1 MKSFPTSSRL
11 SKPGGTKE
19 KLLKLIRSHP
29 ACVLALRLDVTMRI
43 SDEDIM
49 EGLANSAD
57 NLDID
62 FRERMVPEEI
72 IQEILNLRREA
83 RAEAALM
90 SKIRRHNVWIVL
102 IRLPLCASGILVF
115 FSLLLWP
122 TTFEYTRAVC
132 ALYEFANATCSQANT
147 CLFRVAVQLPGEE
160 FSIFH
165 PAWKM
170 PAEEAYGTTI
180 FAQNGPF
187 KCCNSPRF
195 YATGGAATA
204 IEAIGAGTPCCD
216 FLDENRS
223 LFCDNFGDLDRRP
236 HPVSDCP
243 ASPWHCGVKTEI
255 IDRETHVKYRHLEL
269 RPWVEAPSL
278 EIFLASLACLGTAGA
293 VRLFPHFVAFMG
305 RHLEHCAASFQIYA
319 RGAKRRLRRLRN
331 RSRNRSSRLSTSS
344 EAEVEVSERRTSR
357 KAKAKATAKV
367 REVEPEEVMSTD
379 GSEVAS
385 RALQLMQ
392 PRASQQAAN
401 EVGFTVQPSVVTVA
415 VRAAKVQPQATHSS
429 APKTEAVKTEPVRLE
444 EILRPIITPATRRSD
459 NSRDRDHWDQAPRQ
473 PAAAAPATQHLLRAK
488 ARPRPR
494 RAPHAVAPQATAS
507 PAKVMQMSQTQ
518 EQWMATSAQL
528 RQLSQSQAPP
538 PDVGIA
544 PRRNKGRGTLPPRAT
559 QI

>member
-1 MKSFPTSSRL
+1 M
-11 SKPGGTKE
+11 
-19 KLLKLIRSHP
+19 
-29 ACVLALRLDVTMRI
+29 
-43 SDEDIM
+43 
-49 EGLANSAD
+49 
-57 NLDID
+57 
-62 FRERMVPEEI
+62 
-72 IQEILNLRREA
+72 
-83 RAEAALM
+83 
-90 SKIRRHNVWIVL
+90 
-102 IRLPLCASGILVF
+102 
-115 FSLLLWP
+115 
-122 TTFEYTRAVC
+122 
-132 ALYEFANATCSQANT
+132 
-147 CLFRVAVQLPGEE
+147 
-160 FSIFH
+160 
-165 PAWKM
+165 
-170 PAEEAYGTTI
+170 
-180 FAQNGPF
+180 
-187 KCCNSPRF
+187 
-195 YATGGAATA
+195 
-204 IEAIGAGTPCCD
+204 
-216 FLDENRS
+216 
-223 LFCDNFGDLDRRP
+223 
-236 HPVSDCP
+236 
-243 ASPWHCGVKTEI
+243 
-255 IDRETHVKYRHLEL
+255 
-269 RPWVEAPSL
+269 EAPSL

>member
-1 MKSFPTSSRL
+1 MKSFPTSSSL

-49 EGLANSAD
+49 EALANSAD

-72 IQEILNLRREA
+72 IQEILNLRLEA

-90 SKIRRHNVWIVL
+90 SSIRRHNVWIVL

-115 FSLLLWP
+115 ISLVLWL
-122 TTFEYTRAVC
+122 TTFEYTCAVC
-132 ALYEFANATCSQANT
+132 ALYEFANGTCSQANT

-170 PAEEAYGTTI
+170 PAEEAYGTTV

-187 KCCNSPRF
+187 KCCNTPRF
-195 YATGGAATA
+195 YATGGAATT

-216 FLDENRS
+216 FLDDNRS

-243 ASPWHCGVKTEI
+243 ASPWRCGVKTEI
-255 IDRETHVKYRHLEL
+255 IDRETHVKEL
-269 RPWVEAPSL
+269 RPWVEPPSL

-293 VRLFPHFVAFMG
+293 VRLFPHLVAFLS
-305 RHLEHCAASFQIYA
+305 RSCERFAARFQIYA

-331 RSRNRSSRLSTSS
+331 RHSQNRSSRLSTSS
-344 EAEVEVSERRTSR
+344 EAEVEVSEHRTSR
-357 KAKAKATAKV
+357 KAKAKAVAKV

-379 GSEVAS
+379 GSEVTS
-385 RALQLMQ
+385 RVVQLMQ

-401 EVGFTVQPSVVTVA
+401 EVGFTVQPSPVVTVA
-415 VRAAKVQPQATHSS
+415 VRAAKVQPAPQTTQSS

-444 EILRPIITPATRRSD
+444 EILRPIITPAARLRRD
-459 NSRDRDHWDQAPRQ
+459 NSRDRDLQAPRQ
-473 PAAAAPATQHLLRAK
+473 PAAPAPSQLSRAK

-494 RAPHAVAPQATAS
+494 RVPQAVAPQATVS

-528 RQLSQSQAPP
+528 RQLSQAQEPP
-538 PDVGIA
+538 PELGIA
-544 PRRNKGRGTLPPRAT
+544 PRKHKGRSGNPPRAM
-559 QI
+559 QS

>member
-1 MKSFPTSSRL
+1 M
-11 SKPGGTKE
+11 
-19 KLLKLIRSHP
+19 
-29 ACVLALRLDVTMRI
+29 
-43 SDEDIM
+43 
-49 EGLANSAD
+49 
-57 NLDID
+57 
-62 FRERMVPEEI
+62 
-72 IQEILNLRREA
+72 
-83 RAEAALM
+83 
-90 SKIRRHNVWIVL
+90 
-102 IRLPLCASGILVF
+102 
-115 FSLLLWP
+115 
-122 TTFEYTRAVC
+122 
-132 ALYEFANATCSQANT
+132 
-147 CLFRVAVQLPGEE
+147 
-160 FSIFH
+160 
-165 PAWKM
+165 
-170 PAEEAYGTTI
+170 
-180 FAQNGPF
+180 
-187 KCCNSPRF
+187 
-195 YATGGAATA
+195 
-204 IEAIGAGTPCCD
+204 
-216 FLDENRS
+216 
-223 LFCDNFGDLDRRP
+223 
-236 HPVSDCP
+236 
-243 ASPWHCGVKTEI
+243 
-255 IDRETHVKYRHLEL
+255 
-269 RPWVEAPSL
+269 EAPSL

-401 EVGFTVQPSVVTVA
+401 EVGFTVQPSPVVTVA

-429 APKTEAVKTEPVRLE
+429 APKTEPVPLE
-444 EILRPIITPATRRSD
+444 EILRPIITPAARLRSD
-459 NSRDRDHWDQAPRQ
+459 NSRDRDHWDHRDHRDQAPRQ
-473 PAAAAPATQHLLRAK
+473 PAAAAPATQHLSRAK

-538 PDVGIA
+538 PDLGIA
-544 PRRNKGRGTLPPRAT
+544 PRKNKGRGTLPPAT